1 MSDAGATLF
10 ARYAFPPNELGYCG
24 PDGVAPAELGRRAR
38 DFEGAWAYLCFIA
51 SSAGIA
57 DPLDERVVAAYWLGG
72 TLLDLVDG
80 DALADVLRSR
90 FAGQYR
96 GSRAMAHHSFH
107 VFEVYPWLSLLR
119 RTGSSHAV
127 SVLDR
132 CRIRTGMVSSIH
144 GLHAV
149 VRSPALAWRDGTLAV
164 GDLHSEQVRWERSLL
179 PELAV
184 GDRVTLHWD
193 WVCDV
198 VTQADDTR
206 LRDQLRGWL

>member
-10 ARYAFPPNELGYCG
+10 ARYAFPPNERGYCG

-38 DFEGAWAYLCFIA
+38 DFEGAWAYLRFIA
-51 SSAGIA
+51 GSAGIA
-57 DPLDERVVAAYWLGG
+57 DPLDERVVRAYWLGG
-72 TLLDLVDG
+72 RLLDLVDG
-80 DALADVLRSR
+80 DRLACDLRAR

-96 GSRAMAHHSFH
+96 GPSAAAHHTFH

-132 CRIRTGMVSSIH
+132 CRIRTGTVLSVRGSR
-144 GLHAV
+144 AV
-149 VRSPALAWRDGTLAV
+149 VRSPALTWRDGTLAV
-164 GDLHSEQVRWERSLL
+164 GDVRSEQVRWERSLL

-184 GDRVTLHWD
+184 GDRVALHWD

-198 VTQADDTR
+198 VTPADDAR